1 MAQYLDFYN
10 HTQRGKVDVN
20 TTYSRDAG
28 GVFLSG
34 KQSSNLVIATE
45 SDDGFWR
52 DDSGKALHVS
62 ASDLERHAYCPLSW
76 SLARD
81 GKGGKGQAIDAG
93 RKKHADIHKKV
104 ENFKQKQTDLRRA
117 LIIWS
122 WWFTIVVIFIS
133 DAIIF
138 TTITDERTPI
148 DIARYL
154 SILSVVWL
162 LAGLLAI
169 YLPWRHW
176 INLPIEK
183 SKELDE
189 LKNLDEAVIPRTFQ
203 PYGFIG
209 GWRQGG
215 RVEAGLLM
223 GATIFGLHAIGL
235 YGAENKEQAGFILVT
250 VAMIWTLLA
259 SWQLQKALL
268 ADNALEVARINAGL
282 EENTDVAYSDDEA
295 TAGLLSEER
304 TGLRGRPDQIV
315 IVDGEFIPV
324 EQKTGK
330 IPDKP
335 HKSHKMQLLAYIH
348 LVEST
353 TGRTPPY
360 GVLKYGNENLHK
372 IDWNEENKHLLFS
385 AIKEVQRL
393 MVQGGAERNHN
404 RKGKCESCSRRY
416 ACDSS
421 LF

>member
-1 MAQYLDFYN
+1 MA
-10 HTQRGKVDVN
+10 R
-20 TTYSRDAG
+20 
-28 GVFLSG
+28 
-34 KQSSNLVIATE
+34 E
-45 SDDGFWR
+45 
-52 DDSGKALHVS
+52 
-62 ASDLERHAYCPLSW
+62 
-76 SLARD
+76 
-81 GKGGKGQAIDAG
+81 GKGGRGKAIDAG
-93 RKKHADIHKKV
+93 RQKHAEIHKKV
-104 ENFKQKQTDLRRA
+104 ENFKQKQTELRKA

-162 LAGLLAI
+162 IAGLLAI
-169 YLPWRHW
+169 YLPWRKW
-176 INLPIEK
+176 IDLPVEK
-183 SKELDE
+183 SEELDE
-189 LKNLDEAVIPRTFQ
+189 LKNLDESAIPRTFQ
-203 PYGFIG
+203 PHGFIG

-235 YGAENKEQAGFILVT
+235 YGAEDKEQAGFILVT
-250 VAMIWTLLA
+250 VAMVWTLLA
-259 SWQLQKALL
+259 SWQLQRALL
-268 ADNALEVARINAGL
+268 ADNALEVARINAGI

-295 TAGLLSEER
+295 TAGLLSDEK

-335 HKSHKMQLLAYIH
+335 HKSHKMQLLAYLH

-353 TGRTPPY
+353 TGRSPPY
-360 GVLKYGNENLHK
+360 GVLKYGNENLHQ
-372 IDWNEENKHLLFS
+372 IYWNYQNKHLLFS
-385 AIKEVQRL
+385 ATKEIQRL
-393 MVQGGAERNHN
+393 MVKGGAERNHN

-421 LF
+421 LV

>member
-1 MAQYLDFYN
+1 MPLYLDFNYR
-10 HTQRGKVDVN
+10 TRRGKVDVD
-20 TTYSRDAG
+20 TTYSRNVGD
-28 GVFLSG
+28 VFLLNLE
-34 KQSSNLVIATE
+34 SSNLVVASE

-52 DDSGKALHVS
+52 DDSGKVLHVS
-62 ASDLERHAYCPLSW
+62 ASDIERHTYCPLSW
-76 SLARD
+76 SLAREGIGGR
-81 GKGGKGQAIDAG
+81 GKAIDAG
-93 RKKHADIHKKV
+93 REKHAEIHKRV
-104 ENFKQKQTDLRRA
+104 ENFKQKQHDLRKA
-117 LIIWS
+117 LIVWS

-138 TTITDERTPI
+138 TTITDDRTPI
-148 DIARYL
+148 DMARYL
-154 SILSVVWL
+154 SVLSVVWL
-162 LAGLLAI
+162 IAGLLAI
-169 YLPWRHW
+169 YLPWRQW

-183 SKELDE
+183 SQELDD
-189 LKNLDEAVIPRTFQ
+189 LRNLDDSVIPNTFQ

-215 RVEAGLLM
+215 RVEASLLM

-250 VAMIWTLLA
+250 VAMVWTLLA

-282 EENTDVAYSDDEA
+282 EENTDVAYSDDES
-295 TAGLLSEER
+295 TAGLLIDDN

-360 GVLKYGNENLHK
+360 GVLKYGNENLHTVEWDAK
-372 IDWNEENKHLLFS
+372 NKHLLFS
-385 AIKEVQRL
+385 ATKEIQRL

-404 RKGKCESCSRRY
+404 RRGKCESCSRRY

-421 LF
+421 LV

>member
-1 MAQYLDFYN
+1 MPP
-10 HTQRGKVDVN
+10 
-20 TTYSRDAG
+20 
-28 GVFLSG
+28 
-34 KQSSNLVIATE
+34 SNLVIADE

-52 DDSGKALHVS
+52 DKSGKPLHVS

-81 GKGGKGQAIDAG
+81 GKTGRGKAIDKG
-93 RKKHADIHKKV
+93 RIKHAEIHQKV
-104 ENFKQKQTDLRRA
+104 ENFKLKQNDLRRA

-122 WWFTIVVIFIS
+122 WWFTIVVMFVT

-138 TTITDERTPI
+138 TNISDNRTPI
-148 DIARYL
+148 DISRYL

-162 LAGLLAI
+162 IAGLLAI
-169 YLPWRHW
+169 YLPWRKW
-176 INLPIEK
+176 IDLPIEK
-183 SKELDE
+183 SPELQD
-189 LKNLDEAVIPRTFQ
+189 LKNLSEVAIPRTLQ

-235 YGAENKEQAGFILVT
+235 MWAEDKEQAGFILVT

-259 SWQLQKALL
+259 SWQLQRALL

-282 EENTDVAYSDDEA
+282 DENTDVAYSDDEA
-295 TAGLLSEER
+295 TAGLLVDDLS
-304 TGLRGRPDQIV
+304 GLRGRPDQIV

-330 IPDKP
+330 IPEKP
-335 HKSHKMQLLAYIH
+335 HKSHKIQLLAYLH

-353 TGRTPPY
+353 TGRRPPY
-360 GVLKYGNENLHK
+360 GVLKYGSENLHT
-372 IDWNEENKHLLFS
+372 IDWNEENEHQLFS
-385 AIKEVQRL
+385 AVKEVQRL

-421 LF
+421 LV

>member
-1 MAQYLDFYN
+1 MSDMPP
-10 HTQRGKVDVN
+10 
-20 TTYSRDAG
+20 
-28 GVFLSG
+28 
-34 KQSSNLVIATE
+34 SNLVIADE

-52 DDSGKALHVS
+52 DESGKPLHVS

-81 GKGGKGQAIDAG
+81 GKTGRGKAIDKG
-93 RKKHADIHKKV
+93 RIKHAEIHQKV
-104 ENFKQKQTDLRRA
+104 ENFKLKQNDLRRA

-122 WWFTIVVIFIS
+122 WWFTIVVMFVT

-138 TTITDERTPI
+138 TNISDDRTPI
-148 DIARYL
+148 DISRYL

-162 LAGLLAI
+162 IAALLAI
-169 YLPWRHW
+169 YLPWRKW

-183 SKELDE
+183 SPELQD
-189 LKNLDEAVIPRTFQ
+189 LKNLDEVAIPRTLQ

-235 YGAENKEQAGFILVT
+235 MWAEDKEQAGFILVT

-259 SWQLQKALL
+259 SWQLQRALL

-282 EENTDVAYSDDEA
+282 DENTDVAYSDDEA
-295 TAGLLSEER
+295 TAGLLVDDLS
-304 TGLRGRPDQIV
+304 GLRGRPDQIV

-330 IPDKP
+330 IPEKP
-335 HKSHKMQLLAYIH
+335 HKSHKMQLLAYLH

-353 TGRTPPY
+353 TGRKPPY
-360 GVLKYGNENLHK
+360 GVLKYGSENLHT
-372 IDWNEENKHLLFS
+372 IEWNDENEHQLFS
-385 AIKEVQRL
+385 AVKEVQRL

-421 LF
+421 LV

>member
-1 MAQYLDFYN
+1 MSDMPP
-10 HTQRGKVDVN
+10 
-20 TTYSRDAG
+20 
-28 GVFLSG
+28 
-34 KQSSNLVIATE
+34 SNLVIADE

-52 DDSGKALHVS
+52 DESGKPLHVS

-81 GKGGKGQAIDAG
+81 GKTGRGKAIDKG
-93 RKKHADIHKKV
+93 RIKHAEIHQKV
-104 ENFKQKQTDLRRA
+104 ENFKLKQNDLRRA

-122 WWFTIVVIFIS
+122 WWFTIVVMYVT

-138 TTITDERTPI
+138 TNISDDRTPI
-148 DIARYL
+148 DISRYL

-162 LAGLLAI
+162 IAALLAI
-169 YLPWRHW
+169 YLPWRKW

-183 SKELDE
+183 SPELQD
-189 LKNLDEAVIPRTFQ
+189 LKNLDEVAIPRTLQ

-235 YGAENKEQAGFILVT
+235 MWAEDKEQAGFILVT

-259 SWQLQKALL
+259 SWQLQRALL

-282 EENTDVAYSDDEA
+282 DENTDVAYSDDEA
-295 TAGLLSEER
+295 TAGLLVDDLS
-304 TGLRGRPDQIV
+304 GLRGRPDQIV

-330 IPDKP
+330 IPEKP
-335 HKSHKMQLLAYIH
+335 HKSHKMQLLAYLH

-353 TGRTPPY
+353 TGRKPPY
-360 GVLKYGNENLHK
+360 GVLKYGSENLHT
-372 IDWNEENKHLLFS
+372 IDWNDENEHQLFS
-385 AIKEVQRL
+385 AVKEVQRL

-421 LF
+421 LV

>member
-1 MAQYLDFYN
+1 MSDMPP
-10 HTQRGKVDVN
+10 
-20 TTYSRDAG
+20 
-28 GVFLSG
+28 
-34 KQSSNLVIATE
+34 SNLVIADE

-52 DDSGKALHVS
+52 DKSGKPLHVS

-81 GKGGKGQAIDAG
+81 GKTGRGKAIDKG
-93 RKKHADIHKKV
+93 RIKHAEIHQKV
-104 ENFKQKQTDLRRA
+104 ENFKLKQNDLRRA

-122 WWFTIVVIFIS
+122 WWFTIVVMFVT

-138 TTITDERTPI
+138 TNISDNRTPI
-148 DIARYL
+148 DISRYL

-162 LAGLLAI
+162 IAGLLAI
-169 YLPWRHW
+169 YLPWRKW
-176 INLPIEK
+176 IDLPIEK
-183 SKELDE
+183 SPELQD
-189 LKNLDEAVIPRTFQ
+189 LKNLSEVAIPRTLQ

-235 YGAENKEQAGFILVT
+235 MWAEDKEQAGFILVT

-259 SWQLQKALL
+259 SWQLQRALL

-282 EENTDVAYSDDEA
+282 DENTDVAYSDDEA
-295 TAGLLSEER
+295 TAGLLVDDLS
-304 TGLRGRPDQIV
+304 GLRGRPDQIV

-330 IPDKP
+330 IPEKP
-335 HKSHKMQLLAYIH
+335 HKSHKIQLLAYLH

-353 TGRTPPY
+353 TGRRPPY
-360 GVLKYGNENLHK
+360 GVLKYGSENLHT
-372 IDWNEENKHLLFS
+372 IDWNEENEHQLFS
-385 AIKEVQRL
+385 AVKEVQRL

-421 LF
+421 LV

>member
-1 MAQYLDFYN
+1 MSDM
-10 HTQRGKVDVN
+10 
-20 TTYSRDAG
+20 SP
-28 GVFLSG
+28 
-34 KQSSNLVIATE
+34 SNLVIADE

-52 DDSGKALHVS
+52 DESGEPLHVS

-81 GKGGKGQAIDAG
+81 GKTGRGKAIDKG
-93 RKKHADIHKKV
+93 RIKHAEIHQKI
-104 ENFKQKQTDLRRA
+104 ENFKQKQNDLRRA

-122 WWFTIVVIFIS
+122 WWFTIVVMFVT

-138 TTITDERTPI
+138 TNISDDRTPI
-148 DIARYL
+148 DISRYL

-162 LAGLLAI
+162 IAGLLAI
-169 YLPWRHW
+169 YLPWRKW
-176 INLPIEK
+176 INLPIEN
-183 SKELDE
+183 SPELQD
-189 LKNLDEAVIPRTFQ
+189 LKNLDEVAIPRTLE

-235 YGAENKEQAGFILVT
+235 MWAEDKEQAGFILVT

-259 SWQLQKALL
+259 SWQLQRALL

-282 EENTDVAYSDDEA
+282 DENTDVAYSDDEA
-295 TAGLLSEER
+295 TSGLLVDDLS
-304 TGLRGRPDQIV
+304 GLRGRPDQIV

-330 IPDKP
+330 IPERP
-335 HKSHKMQLLAYIH
+335 HKSHKMQLLAYLH

-353 TGRTPPY
+353 TGRKPPY
-360 GVLKYGNENLHK
+360 GVLKYGSENLHTV
-372 IDWNEENKHLLFS
+372 DWNEENEHQLFS
-385 AIKEVQRL
+385 AVKEVQRL

-421 LF
+421 LV

>member
-1 MAQYLDFYN
+1 MPP
-10 HTQRGKVDVN
+10 
-20 TTYSRDAG
+20 
-28 GVFLSG
+28 
-34 KQSSNLVIATE
+34 SNLVIADE

-52 DDSGKALHVS
+52 DKSGKPLHVS

-81 GKGGKGQAIDAG
+81 GKTGRGKAIDKG
-93 RKKHADIHKKV
+93 RIKHAEIHQKV
-104 ENFKQKQTDLRRA
+104 ENFKLKQNDLRRA

-122 WWFTIVVIFIS
+122 WWFTIVVMFVT

-138 TTITDERTPI
+138 TNISDNRTPI
-148 DIARYL
+148 DISRYL

-162 LAGLLAI
+162 IAGLLAI
-169 YLPWRHW
+169 YLPWRKW
-176 INLPIEK
+176 IDLPIEK
-183 SKELDE
+183 SPELQD
-189 LKNLDEAVIPRTFQ
+189 LKNLSEVAIPRTLQ

-235 YGAENKEQAGFILVT
+235 MWAEDKEQAGFILVT

-259 SWQLQKALL
+259 SWQLQRALL

-282 EENTDVAYSDDEA
+282 DENTDVAYSDDEA
-295 TAGLLSEER
+295 TAGLLVDDLS
-304 TGLRGRPDQIV
+304 GLRGRPDQIV

-330 IPDKP
+330 IPEKP
-335 HKSHKMQLLAYIH
+335 HKSHKMQLLAYLH

-353 TGRTPPY
+353 TGRKPPY
-360 GVLKYGNENLHK
+360 GVLKYGSENLHT
-372 IDWNEENKHLLFS
+372 IDWNDENEHQLFS
-385 AIKEVQRL
+385 AVKEVQRL

-421 LF
+421 LV

>member
-1 MAQYLDFYN
+1 MSDM
-10 HTQRGKVDVN
+10 
-20 TTYSRDAG
+20 SP
-28 GVFLSG
+28 
-34 KQSSNLVIATE
+34 SNLVIADE

-52 DDSGKALHVS
+52 DESGKPLHIS

-81 GKGGKGQAIDAG
+81 GKTGRGKAIDKG
-93 RKKHADIHKKV
+93 RIKHAEIHQKV
-104 ENFKQKQTDLRRA
+104 ENFKQKQNDLRRA
-117 LIIWS
+117 LVVWS
-122 WWFTIVVIFIS
+122 WWFTIVVMFVT

-138 TTITDERTPI
+138 TNISDDRTPI
-148 DIARYL
+148 DISRYL

-162 LAGLLAI
+162 IAGLLAI
-169 YLPWRHW
+169 YLPWRKW
-176 INLPIEK
+176 INLPIEN
-183 SKELDE
+183 SPELQD
-189 LKNLDEAVIPRTFQ
+189 LKNLDEVAIPRTLE

-235 YGAENKEQAGFILVT
+235 MWAEDKEQAGFILVT
-250 VAMIWTLLA
+250 VAMVWTLLA
-259 SWQLQKALL
+259 SWQLQRALL

-282 EENTDVAYSDDEA
+282 DENTDVAYSDDDA
-295 TAGLLSEER
+295 TAGLLVDDLS
-304 TGLRGRPDQIV
+304 GLRGRPDQIV

-330 IPDKP
+330 IPERP
-335 HKSHKMQLLAYIH
+335 HKSHKMQLLAYLH

-353 TGRTPPY
+353 TGRKPPY
-360 GVLKYGNENLHK
+360 GVLKYGSENLHTV
-372 IDWNEENKHLLFS
+372 DWNEENEHQLFS
-385 AIKEVQRL
+385 AVKEVQRL

-421 LF
+421 LV